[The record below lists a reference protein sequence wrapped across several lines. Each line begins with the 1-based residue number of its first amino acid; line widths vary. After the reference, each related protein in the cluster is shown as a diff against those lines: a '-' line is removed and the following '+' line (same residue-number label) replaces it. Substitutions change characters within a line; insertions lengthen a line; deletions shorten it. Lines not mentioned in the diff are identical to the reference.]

1 MVDQLLKGKIQT
13 VLGLVGPADLGVTL
27 AHEHLLLEGPAWYQ
41 EASDA
46 QERELAHQPVTLETL
61 GWIRYHPSRNLDN
74 IRLLDEDEAI
84 EEANA
89 YQRLGG
95 RSMVDVTSIG
105 IGRNAEALAR
115 IARATGLNI
124 VMGCGYYVQS
134 SHPPDLADKGED
146 EIAQEI
152 INDITVGVG
161 DTGIRAGI
169 IGEIG
174 CSWPLADDEKK
185 VLRASARAQRV
196 TGAPLSIHPGRHEKA
211 AMQIVEVLAGA
222 GACLERTVIGHMDRN
237 VFDHKLRL
245 DVATECAEAGCLV
258 AYDQFGCEG
267 YYPLGISVQPRFDI
281 INDRQRIDDIWRLI
295 DRGHLGRLLVGHD
308 IDVKVRR
315 RRYGGHGLGHILENV
330 LPRMR
335 DHGIPDDA
343 IRTVLVDNPARLLT
357 FAEQQSDP

>member
-1 MVDQLLKGKIQT
+1 MVDRLLAGKVQT
-13 VLGLVGPADLGVTL
+13 VLGLVDPADLGVTL
-27 AHEHLLLEGPAWYQ
+27 AHEHLFVDGPAWYQ

-46 QERELAHQPVTLETL
+46 QERELACQPVTLETL
-61 GWIRYHPSRNLDN
+61 GWIRYHPSSNLDN
-74 IRLLDEDEAI
+74 IRLADADEAI
-84 EEANA
+84 EEAGA

-105 IGRNAEALAR
+105 IGRNAEGLAR

-124 VMGCGYYVQS
+124 VMGCGYYVQA
-134 SHPPDLADKGED
+134 SHPPDLATMSED
-146 EIAQEI
+146 EVAQQI

-161 DTGIRAGI
+161 DSAVRAGI

-185 VLRASARAQRV
+185 VLRASARAQQA

-211 AMQIVEVLAGA
+211 AVEIVEVLAGA

-237 VFDHKLRL
+237 VFDHELRL
-245 DVATECAEAGCLV
+245 GVAAECASAGCMI

-295 DRGHLGRLLVGHD
+295 DRGHLDRILVGHD

-335 DHGIPDDA
+335 DHGITDDT
-343 IRTVLVDNPARLLT
+343 IRTILVDNPARLLT
-357 FAEQQSDP
+357 FAEH